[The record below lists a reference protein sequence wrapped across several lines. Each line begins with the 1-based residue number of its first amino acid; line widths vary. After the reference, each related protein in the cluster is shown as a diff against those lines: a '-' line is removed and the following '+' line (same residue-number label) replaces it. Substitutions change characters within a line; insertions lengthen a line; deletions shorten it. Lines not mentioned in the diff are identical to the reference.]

1 MHGFL
6 TKLLPKQDPNNGNN
20 RHTDFE
26 EETFMWNLFHRQRT
40 SCNYRLL
47 RGVEL
52 AFPRVKF
59 LIWLSN
65 IKLLSGPAIVNR
77 ISSIHVCVCI
87 SVYVY
92 VYVCTQP

>member
-26 EETFMWNLFHRQRT
+26 EETFMWSLFHRQRT

-47 RGVEL
+47 RGGEL

-92 VYVCTQP
+92 VYVCMQP